1 MKHTAKKGRHQP
13 ANAPRGAGTTPSK
26 IKRPPRVAPA
36 RSARSSKTES
46 TSVFVTTAFEP
57 ALSLDEVADFPAP
70 EDMEEQIF
78 DKDCIRKYLALLT
91 IKEELVIRLRYGLG
105 DHSPETCKEI
115 GEQFGLSANRISQI
129 EKKALRRLR
138 YFAMTQPLRLPNSDL
153 DRLCG
158 MKKPWEYVVPDKPVK
173 FEPFNVFEAEK
184 EHAVPVPS
192 PRSRKRP
199 PRSSKAGRNL
209 VPCKKPQH
217 QGAPSHL
224 RPWPLHIALF
234 LACCAPF
241 AILDLILV
249 SEAARTLLA
258 AVVGKWVTA
267 ALVILACYIFIVP
280 AALLEDFV
288 CRGRGA

>member
-13 ANAPRGAGTTPSK
+13 ANAPRGAGATSSK
-26 IKRPPRVAPA
+26 IKRPPRIAPA

-57 ALSLDEVADFPAP
+57 ALSLDEVADFPAL

-105 DHSPETCKEI
+105 DYSPETYKEI
-115 GEQFGLSANRISQI
+115 GEQFGLSADRISQI

-153 DRLCG
+153 ERLCG
-158 MKKPWEYVVPDKPVK
+158 MKKPREYVVPDKPVK
-173 FEPFNVFEAEK
+173 FEPSDVFTPEK
-184 EHAVPVPS
+184 KHADPSRS

-199 PRSSKAGRNL
+199 PRSSKAERHL
-209 VPCKKPQH
+209 EPCRQPPY
-217 QGAPSHL
+217 QGASSRL
-224 RPWPLHIALF
+224 WPWPLHIAVF
-234 LACCAPF
+234 VSCCAPF
-241 AILDLILV
+241 AILDLVLV
-249 SEAARTLLA
+249 SEAARTLLVA
-258 AVVGKWVTA
+258 SVGKWVTA
-267 ALVILACYIFIVP
+267 ALVILACYLFIVP
-280 AALLEDFV
+280 AALL
-288 CRGRGA
+288 